1 MESPSDTPVRGG
13 IAAGRRHWAC
23 RTMQG
28 GAAAQ
33 ISPAWSC
40 PGSWC
45 RPAIRN
51 GRRRRPLE
59 ISHLGIEKGLIMGL
73 SPHRVRAIVALFRHP
88 VGRSGGLRDQFAQ
101 VQYLRGFPPSAKL
114 TYDGLSEH
122 GKRSERD
129 MKTIC
134 VIKAWSVPSRHL
146 PGDWRKVPG
155 AVRCLCRAT
164 GGGVLIP
171 RTGGQQ
177 RCHSTEAHQVSKP

>member
-51 GRRRRPLE
+51 GRR
-59 ISHLGIEKGLIMGL
+59 
-73 SPHRVRAIVALFRHP
+73 
-88 VGRSGGLRDQFAQ
+88 VGRSKFPTWERKEAGIGRALPTAARRFHGICGFRWGVVRACGAKSRTSSNGAGFRVSQSLHMTA
-101 VQYLRGFPPSAKL
+101 YRKLERG
-114 TYDGLSEH
+114 
-122 GKRSERD
+122 
-129 MKTIC
+129 
-134 VIKAWSVPSRHL
+134 
-146 PGDWRKVPG
+146 
-155 AVRCLCRAT
+155 
-164 GGGVLIP
+164 
-171 RTGGQQ
+171 
-177 RCHSTEAHQVSKP
+177 

>member
-88 VGRSGGLRDQFAQ
+88 VGRSGGLRGQFAQ
-101 VQYLRGFPPSAKL
+101 VQYLRGFPPSAKF
-114 TYDGLSEH
+114 TYDALSEV

-129 MKTIC
+129 VETIC
-134 VIKAWSVPSRHL
+134 AIKVWSAPPWWVE
-146 PGDWRKVPG
+146 G
-155 AVRCLCRAT
+155 AASECRFVA
-164 GGGVLIP
+164 ID
-171 RTGGQQ
+171 GQ
-177 RCHSTEAHQVSKP
+177 RAVC